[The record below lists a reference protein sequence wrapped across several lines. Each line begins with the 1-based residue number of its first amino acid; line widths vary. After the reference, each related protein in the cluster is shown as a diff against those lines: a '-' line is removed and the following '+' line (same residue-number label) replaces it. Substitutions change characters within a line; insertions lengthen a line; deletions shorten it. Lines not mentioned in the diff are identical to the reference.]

1 MKKYTQLSQ
10 DERYEIY
17 AALKSKS
24 SISTLARELGRSR
37 STIYREIK
45 RNTGQR
51 GWLDVPSPEWVYQY
65 IYQDKSKGGKLH
77 QHLRHQK
84 TYRKRGYKNT
94 DRRGQLVDR
103 TSIHCRDEVTEKRQR
118 LGDFEGDTVIGKNH
132 KGALLTLVER
142 KSLYVHIV
150 HLGQTRTTAKTISCA
165 LACLRS
171 SHAYSVTFDNGK
183 EFSEH
188 RRITD
193 AGIETYFADPYKSI
207 QRARNENTNGLIRQ
221 YLPKSSSFDHV
232 SKERIEQIETALN
245 NRPRKTLGW
254 YTPSDIMAGFYTV
267 ALAA

>member
-1 MKKYTQLSQ
+1 MFFVFSQ
-10 DERYEIY
+10 EMRWI
-17 AALKSKS
+17 
-24 SISTLARELGRSR
+24 
-37 STIYREIK
+37 
-45 RNTGQR
+45 
-51 GWLDVPSPEWVYQY
+51 
-65 IYQDKSKGGKLH
+65 
-77 QHLRHQK
+77 
-84 TYRKRGYKNT
+84 
-94 DRRGQLVDR
+94 
-103 TSIHCRDEVTEKRQR
+103 
-118 LGDFEGDTVIGKNH
+118 
-132 KGALLTLVER
+132 
-142 KSLYVHIV
+142 VHIV

-267 ALAA
+267 ALAAWIRQTIKNPDILSGFFIVRSVVAAVRSWCLNLLLLFFVPEHPVPI

>member
-1 MKKYTQLSQ
+1 MK
-10 DERYEIY
+10 
-17 AALKSKS
+17 
-24 SISTLARELGRSR
+24 
-37 STIYREIK
+37 
-45 RNTGQR
+45 QR
-51 GWLDVPSPEWVYQY
+51 GWLDVPSHEWIYQY
-65 IYQDKSKGGKLH
+65 IYQDKSKGGELH

-103 TSIHCRDEVTEKRQR
+103 TSIHCRDEVIDKRQR

-132 KGALLTLVER
+132 KGALLTLVDR
-142 KSLYVHIV
+142 KSLYLHIA
-150 HLGQTRTTAKTISCA
+150 HLGKTRTSAKTITCA
-165 LACLRS
+165 LECLRH

-188 RRITD
+188 WRIKE

-207 QRARNENTNGLIRQ
+207 QRARNENSNGLIRQ
-221 YLPKSSSFDHV
+221 YLPKSSSFDDV
-232 SKERIEQIETALN
+232 SKERIEQIESALN

-254 YTPSDIMAGFYTV
+254 YTPSDVMAGFYTV